1 MHIQPKSSNFGIL
14 TVWSCVA
21 TYNSAAQLY
30 VAFAEYK
37 TTCQCWSI
45 SKCNFRKKEIVHV
58 VKAPAGRYLCSLAH
72 NEPCRWRKRQLTF
85 QTEFDLYMDHLFF
98 ASV

>member
-1 MHIQPKSSNFGIL
+1 MLHSYMWPLQNIRL
-14 TVWSCVA
+14 HV
-21 TYNSAAQLY
+21 SAGPFLN
-30 VAFAEYK
+30 V
-37 TTCQCWSI
+37 TLG
-45 SKCNFRKKEIVHV
+45 KKEIVHV